1 MEQGAASMKIKSYFA
16 SSVEQ
21 AVQKARQELGT
32 EAMLVT
38 SRRAAAEAR
47 HLGAYEV
54 VFGAP
59 DTEESASP
67 RLPSKELSAE
77 LQVLRA
83 QLEDIKRVLQ
93 LNNARAQGSD
103 PDIDELYRELT
114 AADLGT
120 LLARQITD
128 QVATLWQ
135 ALPGA
140 QRSAA
145 GIDLLHGLAEE
156 CIRKQL
162 RIAALIDGKEQ
173 EGSRVLVFTGP
184 PGSGKTT
191 TLTKIAIQEFLAR
204 RVSVRIISMDPYRV
218 AAHEKLR
225 SFAGI
230 LGTGFTAASTMRE
243 FIEAVEEFR
252 SRNVL
257 LIDTPGYGG
266 NDFEGARDLSGFL
279 GRLNHKEVHLV
290 LPASMKT
297 QDMGRAVR
305 RFEEFKPDCL
315 LFTKLDET
323 ESFGAIISTAI
334 EAAKPLSYFTNGQ
347 TIPEDL
353 EAANLETLL
362 EPLFTRERAGAI
374 SAA

>member
-1 MEQGAASMKIKSYFA
+1 MRIKSYFA

-21 AVQKARQELGT
+21 AIQKARQELGT
-32 EAMLVT
+32 EAMLIT

-54 VFGAP
+54 VFGAS
-59 DTEESASP
+59 DSDESAPSSASLRP
-67 RLPSKELSAE
+67 PSKDLSAE

-103 PDIDELYRELT
+103 PDIDELYREL
-114 AADLGT
+114 AAAGLEIH
-120 LLARQITD
+120 LVRQIVD
-128 QVATLWQ
+128 QVSTLWQ
-135 ALPGA
+135 ALPAA

-145 GIDLLHGLAEE
+145 GIDLLHGLGVE

-162 RIAALIDGKEQ
+162 RIASPNQSREQ
-173 EGSRVLVFTGP
+173 EGNRTLVFTGP
-184 PGSGKTT
+184 PGAGKTT

-204 RVSVRIISMDPYRV
+204 RISVRIISMDPYRV
-218 AAHEKLR
+218 ASHEKLR
-225 SFAGI
+225 SFAAI
-230 LGTGFTAASTMRE
+230 LGAGFTAANSMQE
-243 FIEAVEEFR
+243 FIEAVQEFR
-252 SRNVL
+252 GRNVL
-257 LIDTPGYGG
+257 LVDTPGYSG
-266 NDFEGARDLSGFL
+266 NDFEGAQDLSGFL
-279 GRLNHKEVHLV
+279 AKLNHKEVHLV
-290 LPASMKT
+290 LPASMKSA
-297 QDMGRAVR
+297 DLGRVVQ

-334 EAAKPLSYFTNGQ
+334 DAAKPLSFFGNGQ
-347 TIPEDL
+347 GIPEDL
-353 EAANLETLL
+353 EGANLETLL
-362 EPLFTRERAGAI
+362 EPLFTRERTGAI

>member
-1 MEQGAASMKIKSYFA
+1 MKIKSYFA
-16 SSVEQ
+16 GSVEQ
-21 AVQKARQELGT
+21 AIQQARQELGT

-59 DTEESASP
+59 DSEDSLESASTRP
-67 RLPSKELSAE
+67 PSKGLSAE

-93 LNNARAQGSD
+93 LNNARSQGSD
-103 PDIDELYRELT
+103 PEIDELYRELA
-114 AADLGT
+114 AADLDSI
-120 LLARQITD
+120 LARQITD

-135 ALPGA
+135 ALPPA
-140 QRSAA
+140 QRSAS

-162 RIAALIDGKEQ
+162 RIVSETGGKEH
-173 EGSRVLVFTGP
+173 EANRILVFAGP
-184 PGSGKTT
+184 PGAGKTT
-191 TLTKIAIQEFLAR
+191 TLTKIAIQQYLAR
-204 RVSVRIISMDPYRV
+204 RIPVRIISMDPYRV
-218 AAHEKLR
+218 ASHEKLR

-230 LGTGFTAASTMRE
+230 LGTGFTAASTMKE
-243 FIEAVEEFR
+243 LIDAVEEFR
-252 SRNVL
+252 SKNVL
-257 LIDTPGYGG
+257 LIDTPGYSG

-279 GRLNHKEVHLV
+279 GRVSHKEVHLV
-290 LPASMKT
+290 LPASMKRA
-297 QDMGRAVR
+297 DMARCAH
-305 RFEEFKPDCL
+305 RFEEFKPDYL
-315 LFTKLDET
+315 LFTKVDET
-323 ESFGAIISTAI
+323 ESFGAIISMAI
-334 EAAKPLSYFTNGQ
+334 AASKPLSFFANGQ
-347 TIPEDL
+347 SIPEDL
-353 EAANLETLL
+353 EAANLEALL

>member
-1 MEQGAASMKIKSYFA
+1 MKIKSYYA

-21 AVQKARQELGT
+21 AIQKARQELGT
-32 EAMLVT
+32 EAMLIT
-38 SRRAAAEAR
+38 SRRAAIEAR

-59 DTEESASP
+59 DSEEAAHANVPP
-67 RLPSKELSAE
+67 RPPSKDLSAE

-103 PDIDELYRELT
+103 PDIDELYRELHL
-114 AADLGT
+114 AGLDGR
-120 LLARQITD
+120 LARQITD

-135 ALPGA
+135 ALPAA

-145 GIDLLHGLAEE
+145 GMDLLHGFAEE
-156 CIRKQL
+156 SIRKQL
-162 RIAALIDGKEQ
+162 RIAAPAESKEQ
-173 EGSRVLVFTGP
+173 ESNRILVFTGP
-184 PGSGKTT
+184 PGAGKTT

-218 AAHEKLR
+218 ASHEKLR
-225 SFAGI
+225 NFAGI

-243 FIEAVEEFR
+243 FVEAVEEFR
-252 SRNVL
+252 GKNVL
-257 LIDTPGYGG
+257 LIDTPGYSG
-266 NDFEGARDLSGFL
+266 NDFEGARDVSGFL
-279 GRLNHKEVHLV
+279 AKLNHKEVHLV
-290 LPASMKT
+290 LPASMKSA
-297 QDMGRAVR
+297 DLGRVVR

-334 EAAKPLSYFTNGQ
+334 QAAKPLSFFANGQ
-347 TIPEDL
+347 SIPEDL

>member
-1 MEQGAASMKIKSYFA
+1 MKIKSYYA

-21 AVQKARQELGT
+21 AIQKARQELGT

-59 DTEESASP
+59 DSGENIPAAATP
-67 RLPSKELSAE
+67 RPPSKDLSAE

-103 PDIDELYRELT
+103 PDIDELYREL
-114 AADLGT
+114 AGAGLDSSLV
-120 LLARQITD
+120 RQITD

-135 ALPGA
+135 ALPSA

-162 RIAALIDGKEQ
+162 RIAPPHESKEQ
-173 EGSRVLVFTGP
+173 EGNRILVFAGP
-184 PGSGKTT
+184 PGAGKTT

-204 RVSVRIISMDPYRV
+204 RVPVRIISMDPYRV
-218 AAHEKLR
+218 ASHEKLR

-252 SRNVL
+252 SKNVL
-257 LIDTPGYGG
+257 LIDTPGYSG
-266 NDFEGARDLSGFL
+266 NDLEGARDLSGFL
-279 GRLNHKEVHLV
+279 ARLNHKEVHLV
-290 LPASMKT
+290 LPASMKSA
-297 QDMGRAVR
+297 DLSRVVR
-305 RFEEFKPDCL
+305 GFEEFKPDFL

-323 ESFGAIISTAI
+323 ESFGAIVSTAI
-334 EAAKPLSYFTNGQ
+334 QAEKPLSFFANGQ
-347 TIPEDL
+347 SIPEDL

>member
-1 MEQGAASMKIKSYFA
+1 MMIKSYFA
-16 SSVEQ
+16 GSVEQ
-21 AVQKARQELGT
+21 AIQKARQELGT

-59 DTEESASP
+59 DVEESAGP
-67 RLPSKELSAE
+67 PPPSKDLSAE

-93 LNNARAQGSD
+93 LNNARAQDAD
-103 PDIDELYRELT
+103 PQIDELHRELA
-114 AADLGT
+114 AADLDSS
-120 LLARQITD
+120 LARKITD
-128 QVATLWQ
+128 QVSTLWQ
-135 ALPGA
+135 ALPPA

-156 CIRKQL
+156 CLRKQL
-162 RIAALIDGKEQ
+162 RIAPQTKGKEP
-173 EGSRVLVFTGP
+173 EANRILVFAGP
-184 PGSGKTT
+184 PGAGKTT

-204 RVSVRIISMDPYRV
+204 RASVRIISVDPYRV
-218 AAHEKLR
+218 AAHDRLR
-225 SFAGI
+225 NFAGI

-243 FIEAVEEFR
+243 FIEAVEEHR
-252 SRNVL
+252 GRNVL
-257 LIDTPGYGG
+257 LIDTPGYSG

-279 GRLNHKEVHLV
+279 ARLNHKEVHLV
-290 LPASMKT
+290 LPASMK
-297 QDMGRAVR
+297 RADLAGCLR

-323 ESFGAIISTAI
+323 ESFGALISTAI
-334 EAAKPLSYFTNGQ
+334 ESGKPLSFFTNGQ
-347 TIPEDL
+347 SIPEDL
-353 EAANLETLL
+353 EAANPEAVL
-362 EPLFTRERAGAI
+362 EPLFTRERAGAT

>member
-1 MEQGAASMKIKSYFA
+1 MKIKSYFA
-16 SSVEQ
+16 GSVEQ
-21 AVQKARQELGT
+21 AIQKARQELGT
-32 EAMLVT
+32 DAMLVT

-59 DTEESASP
+59 DSEEGPSP
-67 RLPSKELSAE
+67 RPHSKDLSAE

-93 LNNARAQGSD
+93 LNNSRAQGSD
-103 PDIDELYRELT
+103 PEIEELYRELA
-114 AADLGT
+114 AADLDT
-120 LLARQITD
+120 ILARQISD
-128 QVATLWQ
+128 QVSTLWQ
-135 ALPGA
+135 ALPPA
-140 QRSAA
+140 QRSTA
-145 GIDLLHGLAEE
+145 GIELLHGFAEE

-162 RIAALIDGKEQ
+162 RIAAPSQSQEQ
-173 EGSRVLVFTGP
+173 EGKRILVFIGP

-191 TLTKIAIQEFLAR
+191 ALTKIAIQEFLAR
-204 RVSVRIISMDPYRV
+204 RVSVRIISVDPYRV
-218 AAHEKLR
+218 ASHEKLR

-252 SRNVL
+252 SKNVL
-257 LIDTPGYGG
+257 LIDTPGFSG
-266 NDFEGARDLSGFL
+266 NDFGGARDLSSFL
-279 GRLNHKEVHLV
+279 ARLNHKEIHLV
-290 LPASMKT
+290 LPASMK
-297 QDMGRAVR
+297 RADLARSVR
-305 RFEEFKPDCL
+305 RFEEFKPDYL

-323 ESFGAIISTAI
+323 ESFGAITSTAI
-334 EAAKPLSYFTNGQ
+334 DASKPLSFFTNGQ
-347 TIPEDL
+347 GIPEDL
-353 EAANLETLL
+353 EGANLEALL

>member
-21 AVQKARQELGT
+21 AIQQARQELGT

-38 SRRAAAEAR
+38 SRRAAVESR

-59 DTEESASP
+59 DSEESPSP
-67 RLPSKELSAE
+67 RPHSKDLSAE
-77 LQVLRA
+77 LQVLRS

-93 LNNARAQGSD
+93 LNNSRAQGSD
-103 PDIDELYRELT
+103 PEIDELYRDLT
-114 AADLGT
+114 AADLDSS
-120 LLARQITD
+120 LARQISD
-128 QVATLWQ
+128 QVSTLWQ
-135 ALPGA
+135 ALPAA

-156 CIRKQL
+156 SIRKQL
-162 RIAALIDGKEQ
+162 RIVAPLEIKEQ
-173 EGSRVLVFTGP
+173 EANRILVFTGP
-184 PGSGKTT
+184 AGAGKTT
-191 TLTKIAIQEFLAR
+191 TLTKVAIQECLAR
-204 RVSVRIISMDPYRV
+204 RVSVRIISVDPYRV

-225 SFAGI
+225 TFAGI

-243 FIEAVEEFR
+243 FIEAVEEYR
-252 SRNVL
+252 SKNVL

-266 NDFEGARDLSGFL
+266 NDFEGSRDLSGFL
-279 GRLNHKEVHLV
+279 ARLNHKEVHLV
-290 LPASMKT
+290 LPASMK
-297 QDMGRAVR
+297 RADLARSVR
-305 RFEEFKPDCL
+305 RFQEFKPDYL

-334 EAAKPLSYFTNGQ
+334 EAAKPLSFFANGQ
-347 TIPEDL
+347 SIPEDL
-353 EAANLETLL
+353 EAANLEALL
-362 EPLFTRERAGAI
+362 EPMFTRERAGAI

>member
-1 MEQGAASMKIKSYFA
+1 MKIKSYYA

-21 AVQKARQELGT
+21 AIQKARQELGT

-59 DTEESASP
+59 DSGENIPAAATP
-67 RLPSKELSAE
+67 RPPSKDLSAE

-103 PDIDELYRELT
+103 PDIDALHRELEG
-114 AADLGT
+114 ADLDSS
-120 LLARQITD
+120 LVRKIMD

-135 ALPGA
+135 ALPPA

-145 GIDLLHGLAEE
+145 GIDLLRGLAEE

-162 RIAALIDGKEQ
+162 RIAPPNESKEQ
-173 EGSRVLVFTGP
+173 EGNRILVFIGP
-184 PGSGKTT
+184 PGAGKTT

-218 AAHEKLR
+218 ASHEKLR

-243 FIEAVEEFR
+243 FIEAVDEFR
-252 SRNVL
+252 SKNVL
-257 LIDTPGYGG
+257 LIDTPGYSG

-279 GRLNHKEVHLV
+279 ARLNHKEVHLV
-290 LPASMKT
+290 LPASMKSA
-297 QDMGRAVR
+297 DLGRVVR
-305 RFEEFKPDCL
+305 RFEEFKPDFL

-323 ESFGAIISTAI
+323 ESFGAIVSTAI
-334 EAAKPLSYFTNGQ
+334 EAEKPLSFFANGQ
-347 TIPEDL
+347 SIPEDL
-353 EAANLETLL
+353 EAASLETLL

>member
-1 MEQGAASMKIKSYFA
+1 MKIKSYFA
-16 SSVEQ
+16 GSVEQ
-21 AVQKARQELGT
+21 AIQKARQELGT

-59 DTEESASP
+59 DSEESASP
-67 RLPSKELSAE
+67 RPPSKELSAE

-103 PDIDELYRELT
+103 PEIDELYRDLA
-114 AADLGT
+114 AADLDSS
-120 LLARQITD
+120 LVRQITE
-128 QVATLWQ
+128 QVSTLWQ
-135 ALPGA
+135 ALPPA

-145 GIDLLHGLAEE
+145 GIELLRGLAEE
-156 CIRKQL
+156 SIRKQL
-162 RIAALIDGKEQ
+162 RIASPMEGQEQ
-173 EGSRVLVFTGP
+173 EGKRILVFAGP

-204 RVSVRIISMDPYRV
+204 RVSVRIISVDPYRV
-218 AAHEKLR
+218 ASHEKLR
-225 SFAGI
+225 NFAGI

-243 FIEAVEEFR
+243 FIEAVEEYR
-252 SRNVL
+252 SKNVL
-257 LIDTPGYGG
+257 LIDTPGYSA
-266 NDFEGARDLSGFL
+266 NDFESSRDLSGFL
-279 GRLNHKEVHLV
+279 ARLNHKEVHLV
-290 LPASMKT
+290 LPASMK
-297 QDMGRAVR
+297 RADLSRAAR

-323 ESFGAIISTAI
+323 ESFGAIISTAV
-334 EAAKPLSYFTNGQ
+334 ESAKPLSFFANGQ
-347 TIPEDL
+347 AIPEDL

>member
-1 MEQGAASMKIKSYFA
+1 MKIKSYFA

-21 AVQKARQELGT
+21 AIQKARQELGA

-38 SRRAAAEAR
+38 SRRAAVEAR

-59 DTEESASP
+59 DSEESAIASP
-67 RLPSKELSAE
+67 RPASKDLSAE
-77 LQVLRA
+77 LQVLRT

-103 PDIDELYRELT
+103 PDIDELYREL
-114 AADLGT
+114 AMADLDSS
-120 LLARQITD
+120 LARQITD

-135 ALPGA
+135 ALPPA

-145 GIDLLHGLAEE
+145 GIELLHGFAEE

-162 RIAALIDGKEQ
+162 RIAPQIGNKEQ
-173 EGSRVLVFTGP
+173 EATRILVFIGP
-184 PGSGKTT
+184 PGAGKTT
-191 TLTKIAIQEFLAR
+191 TLTKIAIQECLSL
-204 RVSVRIISMDPYRV
+204 RVAVRIISVDPYRV
-218 AAHEKLR
+218 ASHEKLR
-225 SFAGI
+225 TFAGI

-243 FIEAVEEFR
+243 FVEAVEEFR
-252 SRNVL
+252 GKSTL
-257 LIDTPGYGG
+257 LIDTPGYSG

-279 GRLNHKEVHLV
+279 AKLNHKEVHLV
-290 LPASMKT
+290 LPASMKSA
-297 QDMGRAVR
+297 DLGRTVR

-323 ESFGAIISTAI
+323 ESFGAIISAAI
-334 EAAKPLSYFTNGQ
+334 EAAKPLSFFANGQ
-347 TIPEDL
+347 SIPEDL
-353 EAANLETLL
+353 EPANLETLL